1 MISGGFK
8 LFQALQKSG
17 SDKFDLGG
25 IRFQHQPVENESHKT
40 QLWSVD
46 KDRSK
51 GRHFL
56 SPLLRSPECSG
67 WETRGV
73 AQRGS
78 SFVLFRFPNY
88 LYCLLAGLLVPATSG
103 HWLAVAEMILTLG
116 QSGQA
121 ATSTCYPTWLYLE
134 LHPRQGRPLQC
145 ETPPC
150 LCSAL
155 LGGGSWRWVWE
166 NETSGVRTFNYLGNE
181 ASKSEQVR

>member
-1 MISGGFK
+1 MGHLQSVLNFILMISGGFK

-40 QLWSVD
+40 QLGSVD
-46 KDRSK
+46 KD
-51 GRHFL
+51 
-56 SPLLRSPECSG
+56 LRSPECSG

-103 HWLAVAEMILTLG
+103 H
-116 QSGQA
+116 
-121 ATSTCYPTWLYLE
+121 
-134 LHPRQGRPLQC
+134 
-145 ETPPC
+145 
-150 LCSAL
+150 
-155 LGGGSWRWVWE
+155 
-166 NETSGVRTFNYLGNE
+166 
-181 ASKSEQVR
+181 